1 MNELRIADA
10 IELGGCT
17 DADDPERAEL
27 TLFLAAA
34 DVGELEAALDGF
46 LRCLVKLG
54 FCWK

>member
-10 IELGGCT
+10 IELGGCPN
-17 DADDPERAEL
+17 ADDPERAKL
-27 TLFLAAA
+27 TLLLAAA

-54 FCWK
+54 FVRK